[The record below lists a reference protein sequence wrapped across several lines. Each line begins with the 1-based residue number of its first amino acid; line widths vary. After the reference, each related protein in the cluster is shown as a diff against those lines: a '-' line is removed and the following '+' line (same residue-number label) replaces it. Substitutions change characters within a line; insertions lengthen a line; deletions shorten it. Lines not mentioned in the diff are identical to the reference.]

1 MSEQAERFVI
11 TRGAERAL
19 PDPCH
24 RRRVLMALAEAHTA
38 GPLRIETQELGERTG
53 LGAFVL
59 WQVLMD
65 LHRAKYLQA
74 FNIGGLMTV
83 RFPFDFPTDHPA
95 YVHVSP
101 DSTKEAANG

>member
-11 TRGAERAL
+11 MRGAEKAL

-38 GPLRIETQELGERTG
+38 GPVRIETRDLAERTG
-53 LGAFVL
+53 LGNFVL
-59 WQVLMD
+59 WQVLVD

-101 DSTKEAANG
+101 VSQKEAAE